1 MEIITIID
9 SLNNSKASGP
19 HSIPVEI
26 LKLLK
31 FNLCEPLKEIINL
44 SFATGV
50 YPDQLKIAK
59 VIPIFKIKGDLLLI
73 SNYSNVYNFSTVQ
86 Y

>member
-1 MEIITIID
+1 MEIISIID

-50 YPDQLKIAK
+50 YPDQLKVAK
-59 VIPIFKIKGDLLLI
+59 VIPIFKNKSVLI
-73 SNYSNVYNFSTVQ
+73 MIISLFCLEK
-86 Y
+86 